1 MEKTE
6 EKECVTAIPE
16 SPPPE
21 YGTKEY
27 APPYV
32 HEVPSSKKEKFKK
45 CCAINYHPY
54 KKIPMLKWIQSYE
67 LSFLLPDIVAGITLA
82 LLLIPQALG
91 TF

>member
-1 MEKTE
+1 MK
-6 EKECVTAIPE
+6 E

-21 YGTKEY
+21 YQPKEY

-32 HEVPSSKKEKFKK
+32 HEVPSSKKEQFKK

-67 LSFLLPDIVAGITLA
+67 LSWILPDVVAGITLA

-91 TF
+91 TFSTQRF